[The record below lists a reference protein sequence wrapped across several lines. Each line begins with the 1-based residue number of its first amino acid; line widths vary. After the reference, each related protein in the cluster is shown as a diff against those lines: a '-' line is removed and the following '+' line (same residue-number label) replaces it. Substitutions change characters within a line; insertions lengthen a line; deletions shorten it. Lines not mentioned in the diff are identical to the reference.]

1 MILNGINGLEK
12 AKPRSQNPPGF
23 GPWGF
28 DSPSRHQHYLQLN
41 QAVGSIPPRPPP
53 AYFHTQKSS
62 VSLKGVQLAAV
73 RDKRSATLLA
83 DRVSHCPKY
92 PPLCAA
98 PSSAG
103 ILFTHGQNKCICC
116 RLGFVFRMLLNPF
129 NEHIGCIFCLQVVRR
144 TIGLWYKHDQKSRW
158 RQIGLRQFQSVLRVR
173 LVV

>member
-41 QAVGSIPPRPPP
+41 QAVGSIPPRQPP

-73 RDKRSATLLA
+73 RDKRSATYRCWQTVSPIAQSTRRCVRLHHLQEYFSRMARTNAFAADWVSYSGCFLIHSTNTLAASFACKLSGALASTLGACAASLKSLFTLLA
-83 DRVSHCPKY
+83 SDSAVDG
-92 PPLCAA
+92 LC
-98 PSSAG
+98 
-103 ILFTHGQNKCICC
+103 
-116 RLGFVFRMLLNPF
+116 
-129 NEHIGCIFCLQVVRR
+129 
-144 TIGLWYKHDQKSRW
+144 
-158 RQIGLRQFQSVLRVR
+158 
-173 LVV
+173 